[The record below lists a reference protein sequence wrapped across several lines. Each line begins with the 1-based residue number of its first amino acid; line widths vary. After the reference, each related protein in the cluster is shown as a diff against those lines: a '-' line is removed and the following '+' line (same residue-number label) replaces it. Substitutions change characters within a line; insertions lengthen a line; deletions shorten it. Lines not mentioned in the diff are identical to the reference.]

1 MSTPDSRPSAP
12 LSSTPSSPISLA
24 PSQFLLPLTNP
35 SAAAAHNTTLKLQG
49 LLARPEL
56 AANVRAELCPN
67 DLTLGE
73 LFHVFSW
80 SKTDRLWKG
89 LGYGAKEPAL
99 YNLVRLLA
107 PACSL
112 PDSSEVTKNEISAWV
127 KTNQR
132 EQVRYFKDLA
142 SLERKTQRGSA
153 VEKNSN
159 KIYLEVA
166 RKRGA
171 QLLSFKGAQDKLDL
185 QRGKATSTPPPRQG
199 HSVADFAIEPI
210 SPAICPALAE
220 LTNSLPGP
228 LAAADA
234 NRSAPPPAAASSPEP
249 ILEVRPTLPP
259 LDSARSARSGSTLL
273 VAIYTRLGIL
283 ALANSLV
290 AGFWTTQK
298 LETTSRQPV
307 TCFLGQPS
315 TRARQPATLP

>member
-67 DLTLGE
+67 SLTLGE

-220 LTNSLPGP
+220 L
-228 LAAADA
+228 
-234 NRSAPPPAAASSPEP
+234 
-249 ILEVRPTLPP
+249 LEVRPTLPP
-259 LDSARSARSGSTLL
+259 LIQHGQHGAVPHYLSQL
-273 VAIYTRLGIL
+273 IL
-283 ALANSLV
+283 ALAYSPWLT
-290 AGFWTTQK
+290 A
-298 LETTSRQPV
+298 
-307 TCFLGQPS
+307 
-315 TRARQPATLP
+315 